1 MGQVNATNI
10 TSGTIVNTDIAAG
23 AGLSASKLQHQHV
36 LVADWGYADTDGSI
50 ATEDQT
56 LFVAS
61 SAGEIREVK
70 VWMVNTGSAT
80 TDIDFDLEINGSSIL
95 TGDINFLSA
104 TGAFTA
110 VTGTISSGTLAAGD
124 YVTAVIKTVTAAG
137 SPQAQGPR
145 MQITLDNTYV

>member
-1 MGQVNATNI
+1 MGQVNATSI

-50 ATEDQT
+50 ATEDET
-56 LFVAS
+56 LFIAS

-70 VWMVNTGSAT
+70 IWLCVAGTSA
-80 TDIDFDLEINGSSIL
+80 DIDFDLEVNGSSIL

-137 SPQAQGPR
+137 SPNAQGPR